1 MSGKMHIRKLTAAVS
16 LAFVLV
22 LAGIAM
28 SNAATADE
36 IFRWVDDE
44 GVVHFSQW
52 APPED
57 IDNVATLIVHSTN
70 PPDYDPAN
78 DHYSIGNQAE
88 RTSEAW
94 QALAAQ
100 REDRREKRL
109 EAEERERK
117 RQESQH
123 YDYRSYPY
131 YSPPFFYRPIHL
143 PARPPGHRP
152 RPPHVRPPIYPGKP
166 VWPIM
171 PKSEWKDPM
180 RSAHIGVRRRPPPN
194 SRTDL

>member
-1 MSGKMHIRKLTAAVS
+1 MHKRRLTVAAS
-16 LAFVLV
+16 LAFALV
-22 LAGIAM
+22 LTGLAM
-28 SNAATADE
+28 SNAAKADE

-52 APPED
+52 APPQD

-78 DHYSIGNQAE
+78 DPYSIGNQAA
-88 RTSEAW
+88 RTSETW
-94 QALAAQ
+94 QALEAQ
-100 REDRREKRL
+100 REDRRERRL

-117 RQESQH
+117 RQESQR
-123 YDYRSYPY
+123 YVYQPYPY
-131 YSPPFFYRPIHL
+131 YSRPFYHRPIHL
-143 PARPPGHRP
+143 PVRPPGHQP

-171 PKSEWKDPM
+171 SKSEWPDPM